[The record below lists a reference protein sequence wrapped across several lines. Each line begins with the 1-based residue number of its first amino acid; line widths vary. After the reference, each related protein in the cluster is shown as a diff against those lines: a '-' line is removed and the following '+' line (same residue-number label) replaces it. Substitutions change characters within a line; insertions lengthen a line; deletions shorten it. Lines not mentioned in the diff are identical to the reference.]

1 MRKAVDSECDD
12 YGPIFVKQFLLK
24 ILYTTLCVHV
34 RGFNCIIF
42 ISINKNMEKF
52 QVIKMSYLV
61 WSSHREMEQKMKQ
74 PLHLSLWVCE
84 THTHT
89 HTHTDSSTEEWW
101 RMKRSQF
108 EECLLSSI
116 HASNSQGGW
125 KGRPATLPHC
135 CFQQTA
141 PPHPRL
147 QGVNLEMK
155 CYNILPSPENPLEQ
169 PQVTR
174 AQLHTN

>member
-1 MRKAVDSECDD
+1 MRKAVDSECDE

-34 RGFNCIIF
+34 CGFNCIIF
-42 ISINKNMEKF
+42 ISINKNVEKF

-74 PLHLSLWVCE
+74 PVHLSLCPPYECV

-89 HTHTDSSTEEWW
+89 HTFPHW
-101 RMKRSQF
+101 RMMKNEKVTVRRVLA
-108 EECLLSSI
+108 LLHPRFQLTS
-116 HASNSQGGW
+116 GW

-135 CFQQTA
+135 CFQQTSA
-141 PPHPRL
+141 PACKVWIWKWNVIIFSPL
-147 QGVNLEMK
+147 QR
-155 CYNILPSPENPLEQ
+155 
-169 PQVTR
+169 T
-174 AQLHTN
+174 H

>member
-1 MRKAVDSECDD
+1 MRKAVDSECDE

-42 ISINKNMEKF
+42 ISINKNVEKF

-74 PLHLSLWVCE
+74 PVHPSLCPPYECV

-89 HTHTDSSTEEWW
+89 HTHTHIPALKNDEE
-101 RMKRSQF
+101 
-108 EECLLSSI
+108 
-116 HASNSQGGW
+116 
-125 KGRPATLPHC
+125 
-135 CFQQTA
+135 
-141 PPHPRL
+141 
-147 QGVNLEMK
+147 
-155 CYNILPSPENPLEQ
+155 
-169 PQVTR
+169 
-174 AQLHTN
+174 

>member
-1 MRKAVDSECDD
+1 MDSECDE
-12 YGPIFVKQFLLK
+12 YGPIFVKQFPLK

-74 PLHLSLWVCE
+74 PVHLSLCSPYECV

-89 HTHTDSSTEEWW
+89 HT
-101 RMKRSQF
+101 F
-108 EECLLSSI
+108 
-116 HASNSQGGW
+116 
-125 KGRPATLPHC
+125 PH
-135 CFQQTA
+135 
-141 PPHPRL
+141 
-147 QGVNLEMK
+147 
-155 CYNILPSPENPLEQ
+155 
-169 PQVTR
+169 
-174 AQLHTN
+174 